1 MGNNM
6 SNYYFNTDCSIN
18 DNILLKYSNIQIS
31 RIIIQVNIQY
41 ESNFEFLFRTY
52 MELFNTRNNSHNFN
66 LENLVSSNRILTY
79 PDFNLTSN
87 IDLILLVNNNNY
99 YQLTENYL
107 QLEEDYLQLEEE
119 DYASTCDCNECE
131 SLFEFENI

>member
-1 MGNNM
+1 M

-66 LENLVSSNRILTY
+66 LEDLVSSNKILTY
-79 PDFNLTSN
+79 PNFNLTSN

-99 YQLTENYL
+99 L
-107 QLEEDYLQLEEE
+107 QLEEEEEEEEEEEDYLQLEE

-131 SLFEFENI
+131 SLFEFEFENR